1 MDTVDVKRKP
11 KVDPS
16 HHQKRIAGIVARIR
30 QIPEGS
36 VRTYGEIDPEA
47 PRLVG
52 RVLATTQEKLP
63 WQRVIRAD
71 GSIPK
76 GQRQRSLLL
85 GEGVPMRGE
94 RVDLVRARL
103 NLPAEVAAYMQ
114 AAYNRDSDA
123 VVACFADD
131 AKVTDEGRTWRGRA
145 EIRRWWEGPAT
156 KYRYTVKL
164 RGGQRVASDGYVLRV
179 RLNGNFPG
187 RTADLR
193 YHFTLRRGLICVLTI
208 GS

>member
-1 MDTVDVKRKP
+1 MTS
-11 KVDPS
+11 PS

-30 QIPEGS
+30 QIPKGS

-52 RVLATTQEKLP
+52 RVLATTQENLP

-76 GQRQRSLLL
+76 GQRQRELLL

-94 RVDLVRARL
+94 RVDILRARL
-103 NLPAEVAAYMQ
+103 NLPESVAAYMR
-114 AAYNRDSDA
+114 AAGAFDADA
-123 VVACFADD
+123 VVATFTTDAQLTDD
-131 AKVTDEGRTWRGRA
+131 GRTWLGRT
-145 EIRRWWEGPAT
+145 EIRRWWQGPAT
-156 KYRYTVKL
+156 KYRYTAKL
-164 RGGQRVASDGYVLRV
+164 LGGQRAGTDGYVARV
-179 RLNGNFPG
+179 RLTGNFPG

-193 YHFTLRRGLICVLTI
+193 YRFTLRNGLISVLTI
-208 GS
+208 AP